1 MGRCR
6 ARVAEAAGFGYGTRV
21 TRLDDHEPAS
31 RPSRYAR
38 MNGIG
43 NAILVVDRRGQ
54 TSLDEATA
62 RRLHGLDGLAF
73 DQMMAIGAPRQ
84 PGNAAYVDIFNADGS
99 RAGACGNGTRCVAWY
114 LMEQSG
120 DRTVRFETSGGLL
133 SCRRDEPWTLTADMG
148 PPRLG
153 WHDIPLRDAIE
164 DTRAFALEPHSA
176 WMDALGPCAGV
187 SMGNPHAVF
196 FLSPD
201 TPLPDLGRLGP
212 ALERHPMFPDRAN
225 ISFARALASDHVV
238 LDVWERGA
246 GLTRACGSAA
256 CASVVAGVRLGL
268 VARTARVDLPGGT
281 LQIAW
286 RQEDGHVLMSGPVE
300 LEALG
305 ELVVS

>member
-1 MGRCR
+1 MTT
-6 ARVAEAAGFGYGTRV
+6 A
-21 TRLDDHEPAS
+21 DHIGPVS

-43 NAILVVDRRGQ
+43 NAILIVDRRGQ
-54 TSLDEATA
+54 PPLDAAAA
-62 RRLHGLDGLAF
+62 RRLCGQDGLAF
-73 DQMMAIGAPRQ
+73 DQLMVIGPPR
-84 PGNAAYVDIFNADGS
+84 GAGSAAFVDIFNADGS

-114 LMEQSG
+114 LLEETG
-120 DRTVRFETSGGLL
+120 GTVTSFETEGGLL
-133 SCRRDEPWTLTADMG
+133 ACHRDAPWIFTADMG
-148 PPRLG
+148 QPRLG

-164 DTRAFALEPHSA
+164 DTRAFALEPHAA

-201 TPLPDLGRLGP
+201 AMLPDLARLGP
-212 ALERHPMFPDRAN
+212 ALENHPMFPDRAN
-225 ISFARALASDHVV
+225 ISFARAVASDHLV
-238 LDVWERGA
+238 LNVWERGA

-268 VARTARVDLPGGT
+268 VGRSARVDLPGGT
-281 LQIAW
+281 LDIAW
-286 RQEDGHVLMSGPVE
+286 KQDGRVLMGGPVE

-305 ELVVS
+305 ELVA

>member
-1 MGRCR
+1 M
-6 ARVAEAAGFGYGTRV
+6 AEEAGFGYGTRV
-21 TRLDDHEPAS
+21 TIADDLEPVS

-43 NAILVVDRRGQ
+43 NAILIVDRRGQ
-54 TSLDEATA
+54 PPLDAAAA
-62 RRLHGLDGLAF
+62 RRLHGRDGLAF
-73 DQMMAIGAPRQ
+73 DQLMALGPPRRA
-84 PGNAAYVDIFNADGS
+84 GSAAFVDIFNADGS

-114 LMEQSG
+114 LMEEAG
-120 DRTVRFETSGGLL
+120 GTAVRFETDGGLL
-133 SCRRDEPWTLTADMG
+133 ACRRDGPWAFTADMG

-153 WHDIPLRDAIE
+153 WHDIPLRDAVE
-164 DTRAFALEPHSA
+164 DTRAFALEPHAA

-196 FLSPD
+196 FLSPEAE
-201 TPLPDLGRLGP
+201 LPDLAHLGP
-212 ALERHPMFPDRAN
+212 ALEHHPMFPDRAN
-225 ISFARALASDHVV
+225 VSFARAMAQDHVV

-268 VARTARVDLPGGT
+268 VSRTARVDLPGGT
-281 LQIAW
+281 LRIAW
-286 RQEDGHVLMSGPVE
+286 QEADGHVLMSGPVE

-305 ELVVS
+305 ELVAS